1 MVTTMAQ
8 PKLQPQPRWHRRE
21 EWTEIYPREA
31 DLPSE
36 VYPMENSLHS
46 LQIRLLINILEA
58 YWEDRNDI
66 FIGDNLTIYFSLEQ
80 TKKHDFRGPDIFI
93 VKNTSPRQRNSWVV
107 WEEGKFP
114 NIIIELLSPETA
126 ANDRGVKKDTY
137 EQRFQTP
144 EYFWFDPETGEFAGF
159 RLAGGHYVEIQ
170 LNEKGWRWSQEL
182 ELYLGLHQSLLRY
195 FTASGEMVPA
205 PREDSK
211 QQRLRA
217 EAEARRADAEARRAD
232 AEAQRAEVAQ
242 QRIEELNAK
251 LRDLGIDPNQ
261 P

>member
-1 MVTTMAQ
+1 MTTLAQ
-8 PKLQPQPRWHRRE
+8 PQRRAQPRWHRRE
-21 EWTEIYPREA
+21 EWAENYPREA

-58 YWEDRNDI
+58 YWEDRSDI

-93 VKNTSPRQRNSWVV
+93 VKNTSPRQRNSWVI

-114 NIIIELLSPETA
+114 NVIIELLSPETA

-159 RLAGGHYVEIQ
+159 RLEGEHYVEIQ
-170 LNEKGWRWSQEL
+170 PNEQGWRWSQEL
-182 ELYLGLHQSLLRY
+182 ELYLGVHQSLLRY
-195 FTASGEMVPA
+195 FTAGGEMVPA
-205 PREDSK
+205 PLESSK
-211 QQRLRA
+211 QLSQRA
-217 EAEARRADAEARRAD
+217 N
-232 AEAQRAEVAQ
+232 AEAQRANAEAQ
-242 QRIEELNAK
+242 RADAATRLAEQLAAK
-251 LRDLGIDPNQ
+251 LRALGIDPNQ